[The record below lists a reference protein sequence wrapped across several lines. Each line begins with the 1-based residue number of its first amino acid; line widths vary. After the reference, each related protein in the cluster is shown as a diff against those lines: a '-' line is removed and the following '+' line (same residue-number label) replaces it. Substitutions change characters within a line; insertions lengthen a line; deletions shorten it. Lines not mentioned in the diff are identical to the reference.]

1 MRAPTETQLR
11 AMTAEQRM
19 TVRANAVRLGE
30 ELGSATVALIDAPGL
45 PLSSGGM
52 TVQDPIYLEMQGIIW
67 SAEGRAAPL
76 VATKEGMPARALGAP
91 LLQPAMGAGYGR
103 APQGTNNAGYIVD
116 ELMRHLGY
124 DKDGEGSLPA
134 NCVARTAANW
144 RPRKGL
150 R

>member
-19 TVRANAVRLGE
+19 TVRANAVRLGG
-30 ELGSATVALIDAPGL
+30 ELGSATVALIDALGL

-52 TVQDPIYLEMQGIIW
+52 TIQDPIYLEMQGLIW
-67 SAEGRAAPL
+67 SAEGRAAAL
-76 VATKEGMPARALGAP
+76 AATEEGMPAMALVDP
-91 LLQPAMGAGYGR
+91 LLQSAMRARYGR
-103 APQGTNNAGYIVD
+103 EQQGTNNAGYIVA

-124 DKDGEGSLPA
+124 DKDGEGPLPA
-134 NCVARTAANW
+134 DCVARTAAIW

-150 R
+150 K